1 MTHMSV
7 KGEFAIDDDTGRRRI
22 AALEVKKR
30 LAKEESEGLRDD
42 QEGIIN
48 LSKFLPAELT
58 WADTGLLL
66 IYSALRYIRT
76 IYLSS
81 ICIFGALQTYR
92 RPFR

>member
-7 KGEFAIDDDTGRRRI
+7 KGEFAIDDDTERQRI

-30 LAKEESEGLRDD
+30 LAKDES
-42 QEGIIN
+42 EGIIN
-48 LSKFLPAELT
+48 YQNLPAKLT
-58 WADTGLLL
+58 WAYTGLLL

-81 ICIFGALQTYR
+81 ICIFGALQTYG

>member
-7 KGEFAIDDDTGRRRI
+7 KGEFAIDDDTERQRI

-30 LAKEESEGLRDD
+30 LAKEESEG
-42 QEGIIN
+42 IIN
-48 LSKFLPAELT
+48 ISKFLPAKLT

-81 ICIFGALQTYR
+81 ICIFGAIQTYG